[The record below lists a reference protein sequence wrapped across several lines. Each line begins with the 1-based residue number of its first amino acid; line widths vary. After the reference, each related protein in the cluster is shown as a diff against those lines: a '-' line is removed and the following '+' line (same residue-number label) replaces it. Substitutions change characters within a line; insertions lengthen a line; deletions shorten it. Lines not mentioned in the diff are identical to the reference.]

1 MNPRT
6 LRPSLRV
13 FIIVALFAVLALAV
27 AAWVGYEG
35 LNTRDSA
42 LFWLAAAFSTL
53 ATFLVPS
60 ALGKKVILTYG
71 TVGYYTWFRKQWEVR
86 LSALETLSI
95 NLRWV
100 SGAHGVRR
108 ATRVIVIRVQRS
120 ERFYEFCLDP
130 FKPDEIKA
138 LVQDLGSYTK
148 QPRLVEDLDT
158 PVRSLPQAPS
168 RGLVKFSWA
177 RWWQS

>member
-1 MNPRT
+1 MNPKT

-13 FIIVALFAVLALAV
+13 FIIVACFAVLALAL

-35 LNTRDSA
+35 LNARDAA
-42 LFWLAAAFSTL
+42 LFWLAVAFATL

-60 ALGKKVILTYG
+60 AFGTKVVLTYG
-71 TVGYYTWFRKQWEVR
+71 TIAYYTWFRKQFEVQ

-108 ATRVIVIRVQRS
+108 ATRVIVIRVQGS

-130 FKPDEIKA
+130 FKSNEIRA
-138 LVQDLGSYTK
+138 LVEELGSYTK
-148 QPRLVEDLDT
+148 QLQLVEDLGT
-158 PVRSLPQAPS
+158 PVRSLPQAPP
-168 RGLVKFSWA
+168 RG
-177 RWWQS
+177 